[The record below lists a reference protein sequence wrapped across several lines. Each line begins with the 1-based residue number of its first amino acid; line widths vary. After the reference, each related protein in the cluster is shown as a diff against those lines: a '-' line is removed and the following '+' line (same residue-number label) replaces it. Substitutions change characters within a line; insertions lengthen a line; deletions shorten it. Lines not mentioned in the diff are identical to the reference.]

1 MTATTQRVSSGHEE
15 VHLLTNCCALS
26 HMLSSYHVMP
36 SSSTHTRHKRT
47 SAQFNTPLL
56 DAKIPVGLVR
66 NSMLPS
72 TTFQHMTLD
81 RMGVTEFFHVDH
93 NVVLSG
99 EVGMRL

>member
-36 SSSTHTRHKRT
+36 SSST
-47 SAQFNTPLL
+47 QVNTPLL